1 MINFVSGVNYV
12 WLQNYNYLGGRSVL
26 RVGTWAC
33 SPHPQ
38 GHGDT
43 PLEKFCNCLCLF
55 SIHHVIK
62 YFDLHLLWGDW
73 ETLMMEGGSFLPPPS
88 LDETLFPQRYDT
100 WHWPPHQYDILA
112 LTIMQ
117 QTSHYICARAIRH
130 NIRHNSPSG
139 LQPSGSTLLFDVN
152 SIWLRHDSTIDKDY
166 RWLYTGARV
175 QAEQIRLYLL
185 NIFTAGE
192 GC

>member
-1 MINFVSGVNYV
+1 M
-12 WLQNYNYLGGRSVL
+12 L

-73 ETLMMEGGSFLPPPS
+73 ETLMTEGGSFLPPPS

-100 WHWPPHQYDILA
+100 WHWPPHQTIYWRWRSCNKLAITSVHGLYDIIYVIIRPRVCSPRA
-112 LTIMQ
+112 RPYCLTSIVYGWGMIAQ
-117 QTSHYICARAIRH
+117 LTKIT
-130 NIRHNSPSG
+130 G
-139 LQPSGSTLLFDVN
+139 GSTQVPGFKLSRF
-152 SIWLRHDSTIDKDY
+152 
-166 RWLYTGARV
+166 G
-175 QAEQIRLYLL
+175 
-185 NIFTAGE
+185 FT
-192 GC
+192 C